1 MSGVFLNKSLWSLW
15 TSEEKNCKER
25 CRPPKN
31 LNGGLVCLGM
41 PNMAHPTQG
50 SQFFLDVLRKDFLT
64 HTPSVHTVH
73 SKKESCFQKSSLD
86 TLGEKWKLAH
96 PTQRQIQLWELDVWW
111 AWAHQ
116 LKEVGV
122 SLMRGKDQKGQLL
135 KTCPNNSK
143 ACSVI
148 PPFELRRGFWTF

>member
-1 MSGVFLNKSLWSLW
+1 MSGVFW
-15 TSEEKNCKER
+15 TSLFDLCGPRRKRIAKNAAGRQRTWTEVWSAWECQTW
-25 CRPPKN
+25 
-31 LNGGLVCLGM
+31 L
-41 PNMAHPTQG
+41 TQHRAP
-50 SQFFLDVLRKDFLT
+50 SFFLDVLRKDFLT